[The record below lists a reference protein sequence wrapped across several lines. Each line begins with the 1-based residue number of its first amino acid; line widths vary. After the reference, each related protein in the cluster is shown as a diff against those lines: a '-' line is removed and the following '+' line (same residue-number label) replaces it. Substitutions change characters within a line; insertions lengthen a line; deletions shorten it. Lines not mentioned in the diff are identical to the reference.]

1 MISLEK
7 WWILTPIQKLPKNEG
22 DLGKLIV
29 TKGIKKVPKVQ
40 KIAKS
45 GHTATTSHRRIL
57 FKLQRAA
64 QHFQVKVWFQ
74 NRRMKH
80 KRQHTNGIV
89 SKEERTIRIRQLL
102 GSPTTP
108 IRIPKQPDDD
118 LPTSSDVIK
127 TSDEDMMVND
137 EEGRRRAPKFAK
149 AKKKFAKSGS
159 GSDLVE
165 VFQNQQDADIFPA
178 VDTRDQCC
186 KTFLP

>member
-1 MISLEK
+1 
-7 WWILTPIQKLPKNEG
+7 
-22 DLGKLIV
+22 
-29 TKGIKKVPKVQ
+29 
-40 KIAKS
+40 
-45 GHTATTSHRRIL
+45 
-57 FKLQRAA
+57 
-64 QHFQVKVWFQ
+64 
-74 NRRMKH
+74 MKH

-159 GSDLVE
+159 GSDLKESRIQIQHAIHSPLVAYKNSFIE
-165 VFQNQQDADIFPA
+165 NNILL
-178 VDTRDQCC
+178 
-186 KTFLP
+186 K